1 MRQGESTEWVSSEC
15 ADWLSVIRKPRRQAN
30 LQNAIMQLR
39 KICNHPFVF
48 REVDEDFS
56 VGNNID
62 EQIVRTAGKFELL
75 DRLLPKLFKTGH
87 KVSSIEPV
95 KAKIMLTAIC
105 SAQVL
110 IFFQMTEIMTIIAD
124 FFDYRGWKYCRLDG
138 STKAD
143 DRQALLSTFNDP
155 ASPYQVFI
163 LSTRAGGLGL
173 NLQSADTVI
182 M

>member
-1 MRQGESTEWVSSEC
+1 
-15 ADWLSVIRKPRRQAN
+15 
-30 LQNAIMQLR
+30 
-39 KICNHPFVF
+39 
-48 REVDEDFS
+48 
-56 VGNNID
+56 
-62 EQIVRTAGKFELL
+62 
-75 DRLLPKLFKTGH
+75 
-87 KVSSIEPV
+87 
-95 KAKIMLTAIC
+95 MLTGLS

>member
-1 MRQGESTEWVSSEC
+1 
-15 ADWLSVIRKPRRQAN
+15 
-30 LQNAIMQLR
+30 MQLR

-48 REVDEDFS
+48 REVDEDFAEGS
-56 VGNNID
+56 NVD

-75 DRLLPKLFKTGH
+75 DRILPKLFKTGH
-87 KVSSIEPV
+87 K
-95 KAKIMLTAIC
+95 
-105 SAQVL
+105 VL
-110 IFFQMTEIMTIIAD
+110 IFFQMTEIMTIVAD
-124 FFDYRGWKYCRLDG
+124 FFEYRGWKYCRLDG

-143 DRQALLSTFNDP
+143 DRQTLLSTFNNPD
-155 ASPYQVFI
+155 SEYQVFI

>member
-1 MRQGESTEWVSSEC
+1 LVAHRQKLTGSGKS
-15 ADWLSVIRKPRRQAN
+15 RRNAS

-48 REVDEDFS
+48 PEVDEDFAEGHN
-56 VGNNID
+56 VD
-62 EQIVRTAGKFELL
+62 ESIVRTAGKFELL
-75 DRLLPKLFKTGH
+75 DRILPKLFATGH
-87 KVSSIEPV
+87 K
-95 KAKIMLTAIC
+95 
-105 SAQVL
+105 VL

-138 STKAD
+138 STKAE
-143 DRQALLSTFNDP
+143 DRQTLLSTFNDP
-155 ASPYQVFI
+155 QSPYQVFI